1 VQGHR
6 NGGYRRHVSKSK
18 KTAEKTAPAGLSRL
32 PPGRHGL
39 DRTFVAENQR
49 NRLTAGIIDVVARR
63 GYHDATVAGI
73 CAAAG
78 MSRRTFYSYFSSKEE
93 CYLEAFDSITDYLG
107 SAMGAAGL
115 GESGWPAR
123 VRARMAAVLEVF
135 ATNPDLAR
143 FVLLAPVRAGEG
155 IVDRHRVVLEQIL
168 QALTHDRPSGG
179 RIRQPSPVTEQ
190 ALLGG
195 VMALIAQRV
204 DEGEGEGLA
213 DLLPD
218 LVELFLAPYLGRKE
232 AARVAATSPA

>member
-1 VQGHR
+1 VQTQW
-6 NGGYRRHVSKSK
+6 NDGYRRPVPKPKNAADEAS
-18 KTAEKTAPAGLSRL
+18 AGLSRL

-39 DRTFVAENQR
+39 DRAFVTENQR

-63 GYHDATVAGI
+63 GYHDATVAEI

-93 CYLEAFDSITDYLG
+93 CYLQAFDSIADYLEG
-107 SAMGAAGL
+107 AMGAAGAV
-115 GESGWPAR
+115 ESSWPTR
-123 VRARMAAVLEVF
+123 VHARMAAILEVF
-135 ATNPDLAR
+135 AANPDLAR

-155 IVDRHRVVLEQIL
+155 IVDRHRLALEQIL
-168 QALTHDRPSGG
+168 RALTHDRPSG
-179 RIRQPSPVTEQ
+179 RKTRRPSPAIEQ

-204 DEGEGEGLA
+204 DEGAAEVLP

-218 LVELFLAPYLGRKE
+218 LVELFLAPYIGRRE
-232 AARVAATSPA
+232 AARAAGGPPV